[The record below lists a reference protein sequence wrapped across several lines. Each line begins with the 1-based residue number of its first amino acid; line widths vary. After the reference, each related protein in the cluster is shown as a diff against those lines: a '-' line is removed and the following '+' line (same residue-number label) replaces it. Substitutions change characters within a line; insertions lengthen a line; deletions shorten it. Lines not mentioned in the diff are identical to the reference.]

1 MLQTLIVESKT
12 LQLQKLVDIL
22 YLGSWLDLIEH
33 LLWKLIIVIIVV
45 DVLRY
50 YLRLHV
56 EVLLLLSVVQKLRV
70 VEIDLKLVSH
80 LVTKIF

>member
-33 LLWKLIIVIIVV
+33 LLWKLIIVVIVV
-45 DVLRY
+45 DVLGY